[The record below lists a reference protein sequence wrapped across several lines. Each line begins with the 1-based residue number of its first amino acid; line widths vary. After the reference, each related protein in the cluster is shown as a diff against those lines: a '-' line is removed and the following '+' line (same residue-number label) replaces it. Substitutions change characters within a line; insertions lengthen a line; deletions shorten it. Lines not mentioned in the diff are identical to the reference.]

1 MSNAMGDKLNGS
13 AIKYITL
20 TGLTAGN
27 AGGSTTVHNASG
39 FTWGTLII
47 AGGSA
52 VVASQKYKITRSS
65 TSAGTFGDTGAS
77 IQFSDASGKAYVR
90 SFAIDS
96 SATYLR
102 GEYDLTG
109 ATSAT
114 FTAVL
119 ALGGTGR
126 FPVEQ
131 LSSTT
136 VLSSITGG

>member
-1 MSNAMGDKLNGS
+1 MSNSLGDKLGGS

-20 TGLTAGN
+20 SSPVALN
-27 AGGSTTVHNASG
+27 AAGSTTVYNASG
-39 FTWGTLII
+39 FKWGTLII
-47 AGGSA
+47 TGGSA

-77 IQFSDASGKAYVR
+77 IQFSDASGKTYVR
-90 SFAIDS
+90 SFAIDT
-96 SATYLR
+96 SAVYLR

-119 ALGGTGR
+119 ALAGAGK
-126 FPVEQ
+126 FPVDQ

-136 VLSSITGG
+136 VLSDVTGG